1 MKPTN
6 KEQTNRSIEINF
18 ISSFLDV
25 VGDHDEA
32 GKKTGQRHLS
42 VILLLLF
49 NLISYLPFQSPFP
62 PHLLKTEARRSEEG
76 DKYYGFV

>member
-25 VGDHDEA
+25 VGDYDEA

-42 VILLLLF
+42 VNIASFIQSNFLF
-49 NLISYLPFQSPFP
+49 AFSITISSSLIKNRSP
-62 PHLLKTEARRSEEG
+62 KE
-76 DKYYGFV
+76 